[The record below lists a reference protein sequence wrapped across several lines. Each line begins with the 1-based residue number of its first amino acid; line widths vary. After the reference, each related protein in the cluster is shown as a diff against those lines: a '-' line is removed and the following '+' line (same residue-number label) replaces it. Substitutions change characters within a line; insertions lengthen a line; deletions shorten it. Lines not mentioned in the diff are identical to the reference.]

1 MRISELYKADVKK
14 RVFVEVGTDEK
25 ELRKMGLQYAWFG
38 IPKALKGKRKTVE
51 WMNLIEWMDLLE
63 EMDLIEGRI

>member
-51 WMNLIEWMDLLE
+51 
-63 EMDLIEGRI
+63 